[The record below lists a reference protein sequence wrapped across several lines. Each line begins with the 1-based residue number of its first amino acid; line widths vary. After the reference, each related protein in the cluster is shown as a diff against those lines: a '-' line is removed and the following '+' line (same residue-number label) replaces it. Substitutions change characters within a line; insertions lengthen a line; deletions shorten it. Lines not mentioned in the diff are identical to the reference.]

1 MWKTNLFCADA
12 FYLSLAKRIHRC
24 IPNQSF
30 CAFFIFYQLFFCL
43 LVLLSFWESSIAL
56 KSYRFLCQKDKS
68 EKTINK
74 KSLVCPL
81 YKSSAH
87 SKSCHFLAKNYWL
100 HICDCFMSSQA
111 SFTRLE
117 LKTIKMNFLLA
128 LDLVVN
134 KTSHWTIGV
143 WTVGFKI
150 ENSIILAG
158 PGVF

>member
-68 EKTINK
+68 EKNDK
-74 KSLVCPL
+74 QEKFGVSLILKILLFFGQELLITHLWLFYV
-81 YKSSAH
+81 KSSKFYKTLKNLENWKQ
-87 SKSCHFLAKNYWL
+87 SKW
-100 HICDCFMSSQA
+100 I
-111 SFTRLE
+111 
-117 LKTIKMNFLLA
+117 FLLA